1 METGIKD
8 SGEAGGA
15 SALMPRA
22 PGGRYQQK
30 RELILGA
37 AARRFNTQGVRGATL
52 EDIARDVGM
61 NLTSIRHYFR
71 RKDDLVAEGFL
82 RSIGAHAERMRP
94 AIHVAGGREARVR
107 ALVKLYFGLRK
118 EIREGSGPEVMIFG
132 DMRSLT
138 EEHGSQVWPRYTE
151 LFEIVRSV
159 VADPAEVAA
168 DRQRANALAYVVCA
182 QLFRSVFWLPSYPVD
197 AFDWVEAKFADILLN
212 GLAAPGRTF
221 AAPAAPAEM
230 TAPSPTSWESFL
242 LAATG
247 LINEQ
252 GYRGASVE
260 RIAAELN
267 RTKGAFYHHVEGK
280 GDLVA
285 ACFNR
290 TLGLLQDAQN
300 HAVASQT
307 TGLAQAYAA
316 VSTLVRRQQTPDGP
330 LLRNSALMSLEMA
343 QREPMQRQAAQVIT
357 RFADMATDA
366 QLDGSGRLCDARI
379 AGEMLMVTVNSA
391 AQLKGWATGSSA
403 ENAVDLY
410 VRPMFHGLFA

>member
-1 METGIKD
+1 VIKAELSD
-8 SGEAGGA
+8 N
-15 SALMPRA
+15 SADADRPQTA
-22 PGGRYQQK
+22 RYAQK
-30 RELILGA
+30 REQIIQT
-37 AARRFNTQGVRGATL
+37 AARLFNTLGVRGATL

-71 RKDDLVAEGFL
+71 RKEDLVSAAFQQ
-82 RSIGAHAERMRP
+82 SIAAHAERFER
-94 AIHVAGGREARVR
+94 AREGDDREARVR
-107 ALVKLYFGLRK
+107 RLVREYFDMRRS
-118 EIREGSGPEVMIFG
+118 IRAGDAPEVMIFG
-132 DMRSLT
+132 DMRSLN
-138 EEHGSQVWPRYTE
+138 EQHAAEVWPRYVDLFRTVRTVVKSPTE
-151 LFEIVRSV
+151 PGE
-159 VADPAEVAA
+159 
-168 DRQRANALAYVVCA
+168 DRMVLSARAHFVMS
-182 QLFRSVFWLPSYPVD
+182 QLIRSVFWLPAYPAESID
-197 AFDWVEAKFADILLN
+197 RVERMFTDILFN
-212 GLAAPGRTF
+212 GLVAPGQ
-221 AAPAAPAEM
+221 APCDAGPDE
-230 TAPSPTSWESFL
+230 PQDPPRNSSWEGFL
-242 LAATG
+242 LAATR

-280 GDLVA
+280 GDLVV

-300 HAVASQT
+300 HAVANHT

-330 LLRNSALMSLEMA
+330 LLRNSALMSLDMA
-343 QREPMQRQAAQVIT
+343 QREPMQRQVAQVIT

-391 AQLKGWATGSSA
+391 AQLKGWANGSSA

>member
-1 METGIKD
+1 VIKAELSED
-8 SGEAGGA
+8 PADAERPQTA
-15 SALMPRA
+15 
-22 PGGRYQQK
+22 RYAQK
-30 RELILGA
+30 REQIIQT
-37 AARRFNTQGVRGATL
+37 AARLFNTLGVRGTTL

-71 RKDDLVAEGFL
+71 RKEDLVSAAFQD
-82 RSIGAHAERMRP
+82 SIATHAEKFARARE
-94 AIHVAGGREARVR
+94 GDDREARVR
-107 ALVKLYFGLRK
+107 RLVREYFDLRRS
-118 EIREGSGPEVMIFG
+118 IRTGESPEVMIFG
-132 DMRSLT
+132 DMRSLN
-138 EEHGSQVWPRYTE
+138 EQHAAEVWPRYID
-151 LFEIVRSV
+151 LFRTVRSILKSPD
-159 VADPAEVAA
+159 APDE
-168 DRQRANALAYVVCA
+168 DRMVLSARAHFVMS
-182 QLFRSVFWLPSYPVD
+182 QLIRSVFWLPAYPAESMD
-197 AFDWVEAKFADILLN
+197 RVERMFTDILFN
-212 GLAAPGRTF
+212 GLAAPGQVLR
-221 AAPAAPAEM
+221 E
-230 TAPSPTSWESFL
+230 TALEEPQDQPRQTSWEGFL
-242 LAATG
+242 LAATR

-280 GDLVA
+280 GDLVV

-300 HAVASQT
+300 HAVASES

-316 VSTLVRRQQTPDGP
+316 VSTLVRRQQTPVGP
-330 LLRNSALMSLEMA
+330 LLRNSALMSVDMA
-343 QREPMQRQAAQVIT
+343 QREPMQRQMAQVIT

-379 AGEMLMVTVNSA
+379 AGEMLMATVNSA
-391 AQLKGWATGSSA
+391 AQLKGWANGSNA

>member
-1 METGIKD
+1 VIKAELSED
-8 SGEAGGA
+8 PADAERPQTA
-15 SALMPRA
+15 
-22 PGGRYQQK
+22 RYAQK
-30 RELILGA
+30 REQIIQT
-37 AARRFNTQGVRGATL
+37 AARLFNTLGVRGATL

-71 RKDDLVAEGFL
+71 RKEDLVSAAFQD
-82 RSIGAHAERMRP
+82 SIAAHAERFER
-94 AIHVAGGREARVR
+94 ARECGDREARVR
-107 ALVKLYFGLRK
+107 RLVGEYFDMRRS
-118 EIREGSGPEVMIFG
+118 IRAGDSPEVMIFG
-132 DMRSLT
+132 DMRSLN
-138 EEHGSQVWPRYTE
+138 EQHAAEVWPRYID
-151 LFEIVRSV
+151 LFRTVRSILKS
-159 VADPAEVAA
+159 PAA
-168 DRQRANALAYVVCA
+168 DDEDRLVLSARAHFVMS
-182 QLFRSVFWLPSYPVD
+182 QLIRSVFWLPAYPVESMD
-197 AFDWVEAKFADILLN
+197 RVERMFTDILFN
-212 GLAAPGRTF
+212 GLAAPGQVLRD
-221 AAPAAPAEM
+221 APPKE
-230 TAPSPTSWESFL
+230 PQDQPRQTSWEGFL
-242 LAATG
+242 LAATR

-280 GDLVA
+280 GDLVV

-300 HAVASQT
+300 QAVASET
-307 TGLAQAYAA
+307 TGLAQAFAA

-330 LLRNSALMSLEMA
+330 LLRNSALMSLDMA
-343 QREPMQRQAAQVIT
+343 QREPMQRQVAQVIT

-391 AQLKGWATGSSA
+391 AQLKGWANGSSA